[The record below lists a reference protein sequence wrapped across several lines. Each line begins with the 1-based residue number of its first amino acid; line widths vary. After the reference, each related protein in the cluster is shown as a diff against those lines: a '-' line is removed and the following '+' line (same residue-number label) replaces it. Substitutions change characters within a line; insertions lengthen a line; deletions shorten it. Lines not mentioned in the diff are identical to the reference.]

1 MTTSYQQEKQL
12 IIEIGRRLW
21 LRGMVAANDG
31 NISCRVPGGYLI
43 TRSGIS
49 KGFMSEEDILLL
61 DSQGCPLSDGPGQPS
76 SETAMHL
83 GIYQSRPQTGA
94 IVHAH
99 PPYATA
105 FALAEADINQAQLEE
120 LRIQLGEVAMI
131 SYAPAGTS
139 ELAQAASTAM
149 ADKRAGLLLRHGA
162 ITVGANLME
171 ALYRIEALEQ
181 AAKIVFLSRQLAEGK
196 PL

>member
-1 MTTSYQQEKQL
+1 MSSISEGRKMTTSYQQEKQL

-61 DSQGCPLSDGPGQPS
+61 DSQGCPLNDGPGQPS

-94 IVHAH
+94 IIHAH

-105 FALAEADINQAQLEE
+105 FALQRQTLTK
-120 LRIQLGEVAMI
+120 L
-131 SYAPAGTS
+131 SWKS
-139 ELAQAASTAM
+139 C
-149 ADKRAGLLLRHGA
+149 
-162 ITVGANLME
+162 
-171 ALYRIEALEQ
+171 
-181 AAKIVFLSRQLAEGK
+181 VFSWAR
-196 PL
+196 

>member
-49 KGFMSEEDILLL
+49 KGFMREEDILLL

-131 SYAPAGTS
+131 PYAPAGTS
-139 ELAQAASTAM
+139 ELAPLWRISGPDCCCGMARLQSEQILWRPFTVLRHWSRQRKSSFSAAS
-149 ADKRAGLLLRHGA
+149 
-162 ITVGANLME
+162 
-171 ALYRIEALEQ
+171 
-181 AAKIVFLSRQLAEGK
+181 
-196 PL
+196 

>member
-1 MTTSYQQEKQL
+1 
-12 IIEIGRRLW
+12 
-21 LRGMVAANDG
+21 
-31 NISCRVPGGYLI
+31 
-43 TRSGIS
+43 
-49 KGFMSEEDILLL
+49 
-61 DSQGCPLSDGPGQPS
+61 
-76 SETAMHL
+76 
-83 GIYQSRPQTGA
+83 
-94 IVHAH
+94 
-99 PPYATA
+99 
-105 FALAEADINQAQLEE
+105 
-120 LRIQLGEVAMI
+120 MI
-131 SYAPAGTS
+131 PYAPAGTS

>member
-61 DSQGCPLSDGPGQPS
+61 DSQGCPLSDG
-76 SETAMHL
+76 
-83 GIYQSRPQTGA
+83 
-94 IVHAH
+94 
-99 PPYATA
+99 
-105 FALAEADINQAQLEE
+105 
-120 LRIQLGEVAMI
+120 
-131 SYAPAGTS
+131 
-139 ELAQAASTAM
+139 
-149 ADKRAGLLLRHGA
+149 
-162 ITVGANLME
+162 
-171 ALYRIEALEQ
+171 
-181 AAKIVFLSRQLAEGK
+181 
-196 PL
+196 